1 MEDGEHPLLSSIQ
14 DESHNQPHDSQ
25 IHGIPSCNEEDCV
38 RSNKPIPYFCREFY
52 EESKKLWYLAAP
64 AILTSGCQYSLGAIT
79 QVFAGQLGTT
89 ELATFSVENSIIAG
103 FGMGIMLSWATTWL
117 LLQYLQLGM
126 GSALETLCG
135 IAFGA
140 GKIEM
145 LGIYMQRSWV
155 ILNSTALI
163 VMFVYVF
170 ATPFLEIMGQT
181 EAISKEAGTFALWM
195 IPQLFAYAMN
205 YPLTKFL
212 QAQSQ
217 FMVMAVISA
226 AALVLHTIFSWLLM
240 LKLEWGMVGAAVVL
254 NSSWWFI
261 VVAEL
266 VYIFRGACGQAWT
279 GFSWMAFQNLW
290 GFLKLSIASAF
301 MITLGTW
308 YVMVLVLFA
317 GYLKNAEV
325 SVDAS
330 GICVRVSN
338 ELGASH
344 PKAARFSAVVLAVTS
359 ILIGL
364 ILGIVLSIAA
374 KQYTFWFST
383 DTQVQEIV
391 YELNP
396 LLGIS
401 IFLCNVQFP
410 LAGTAG
416 VAIGAGWQAYVAYVN
431 LGCYYLVG
439 IPLSLLMAF
448 KFNMGIQAG
457 IVGDRLKQWGGE
469 TDDSQS

>member
-103 FGMGIMLSWATTWL
+103 FGMGIM
-117 LLQYLQLGM
+117 LGM

>member
-1 MEDGEHPLLSSIQ
+1 MEDGEHPLLSSTR
-14 DESHNQPHDSQ
+14 DEYHNQPHDSQ
-25 IHGIPSCNEEDCV
+25 IHGIASYDEQDRV
-38 RSNKPIPYFCREFY
+38 ALSKPIPYFLREFY
-52 EESKKLWYLAAP
+52 VESKKLWYLAAP
-64 AILTSGCQYSLGAIT
+64 AILASGCQYSLGAIT
-79 QVFAGQLGTT
+79 QVFAGQLGTA
-89 ELATFSVENSIIAG
+89 ELAAFSVENSIVAG
-103 FGMGIMLSWATTWL
+103 FGYGIM
-117 LLQYLQLGM
+117 LGM

-170 ATPFLEIMGQT
+170 ATPLLKIMGET

-195 IPQLFAYAMN
+195 IPQVFAYAMN

-212 QAQSQ
+212 QAQSK

-226 AALVLHTIFSWLLM
+226 VALVLHAIFSWLLM
-240 LKLEWGMVGAAVVL
+240 LKLGWGLVGAAVVL

-261 VVAEL
+261 VLAEL
-266 VYIFRGACGQAWT
+266 VYIFRGGCGQAWN
-279 GFSWMAFQNLW
+279 GFSWTAFQNLW
-290 GFLKLSIASAF
+290 GFLKLSVASAF
-301 MITLGTW
+301 MIALGVW
-308 YVMVLVLFA
+308 YIMVLVLFA

-330 GICVRVSN
+330 GICANLMGWTVNMVGYGLSAAVSVRVSN

-344 PKAARFSAVVLAVTS
+344 PKAARFSALVLAVTS
-359 ILIGL
+359 ILI
-364 ILGIVLSIAA
+364 
-374 KQYTFWFST
+374 
-383 DTQVQEIV
+383 
-391 YELNP
+391 
-396 LLGIS
+396 
-401 IFLCNVQFP
+401 
-410 LAGTAG
+410 G

-439 IPLSLLMAF
+439 IPLCLLMAF
-448 KFNMGIQAG
+448 KFNMGLQGIWWGVMAG
-457 IVGDRLKQWGGE
+457 LLLEICIIIWMICRTNWNNEMLSSSSSSNNNNNKGLRHYEKGMMQ
-469 TDDSQS
+469 